1 MLYTDLN
8 EVDINSALQHYLTS
22 AVCFWSFWDVFLWD
36 AIEMQTSNNAL
47 TSIVKTVCAVDGL
60 CTDYN
65 LCCKCNKIYAEG
77 IHKFGTK

>member
-1 MLYTDLN
+1 MSCMLL
-8 EVDINSALQHYLTS
+8 E
-22 AVCFWSFWDVFLWD
+22 CFYLWD

-77 IHKFGTK
+77 IHKFDTKWCLPCMCNWLLSDVV